1 MTAGSDLAANLEVCR
16 RLALQA
22 AQAGARLLVLPECFA
37 FLGEHERDKAAV
49 AEALDAPAPGPIL
62 ATLIEMARAHS
73 LWIVGGGMPERVD
86 GDSERTYNTLVVV
99 TPDGKLAARYRKLHL
114 FDVNIPGKATLR
126 ESDSTAGGDEIVAVE
141 TEVGVLGLSICYDVR
156 FPELY
161 RELALGRGAE
171 LLLVPAAFTAH
182 TGAAHWHT
190 LLRARA
196 IENQCFVI
204 AAAQVGR
211 HNAKRESYGHALIYD
226 PWGEL
231 LGERAEGTGIVTAD
245 IDLARVTQVR
255 ERMPCATHVKNPTL
269 TVRVGVGARCGAG
282 VPARGVGPG
291 LRRLDLLLHLGRIL
305 VDTDADVG
313 ALGQLRR
320 GQVLLLGGASIDRRV
335 ERTHEAG
342 DAVRARLAH
351 RDDRDQ

>member
-1 MTAGSDLAANLEVCR
+1 MTQERFVAAAGQMTSGSDLGANLEVCR
-16 RLALQA
+16 ELALEASQT
-22 AQAGARLLVLPECFA
+22 GARLLVLPECFA

-49 AEALDAPAPGPIL
+49 AERIDIAAPGPIL
-62 ATLIEMARAHS
+62 DAVMQMARDNDI
-73 LWIVGGGMPERVD
+73 WIVGGGMPEQVEG
-86 GDSERTYNTLVVV
+86 GDDRTYNTLVVV
-99 TPDGKLAARYRKLHL
+99 APDGRLAARYRKVHL
-114 FDVNIPGKATLR
+114 FDVDIPGKATLR

-161 RELALGRGAE
+161 RELALGRVAE

-231 LGERAEGTGIVTAD
+231 LGEREDGTGIVTAD
-245 IDLARVTQVR
+245 IDLARVAQVR
-255 ERMPCATHVKNPTL
+255 ERMPCATHVKI
-269 TVRVGVGARCGAG
+269 R
-282 VPARGVGPG
+282 
-291 LRRLDLLLHLGRIL
+291 
-305 VDTDADVG
+305 
-313 ALGQLRR
+313 
-320 GQVLLLGGASIDRRV
+320 S
-335 ERTHEAG
+335 
-342 DAVRARLAH
+342 
-351 RDDRDQ
+351 